1 VPPDR
6 LPARALAMINFLVVI
21 LRVSREANG
30 RRRCF
35 SDLPEQ
41 VKYGQCTQ

>member
-1 VPPDR
+1 MPPDR
-6 LPARALAMINFLVVI
+6 LPARALSNMINFLVF
-21 LRVSREANG
+21 LRREANG

-41 VKYGQCTQ
+41 VK

>member
-1 VPPDR
+1 MPPDR
-6 LPARALAMINFLVVI
+6 LPARALGNMINFLVFCV
-21 LRVSREANG
+21 REANG

>member
-1 VPPDR
+1 MPPDR
-6 LPARALAMINFLVVI
+6 LPARALAVINFLVF
-21 LRVSREANG
+21 LRREANG